1 VVARAFAIVGIAVV
15 GAAVASGN
23 ERPHPTL
30 VDPATTRCTVC
41 HTTVATTHVD
51 EATRGRPCL
60 DCHAFNET
68 HDGTSLTAQ
77 AAGANVVRSVAP
89 EPAPDR
95 AQTSTPPDNTAVA
108 AGAVGGAPSEAP
120 AEAPPMAGSPTAGSP
135 TSAATAPIAAGPASD
150 RTQQLY
156 VDGLQAFNRG
166 RFDEA
171 FDTWRVMLVGNPDAW
186 VLQVE
191 IDSLITS
198 AQSTLARYGDHGP
211 YVVPKGDLHYVL
223 SGVFASENAAGAAL
237 RDLPQPLRSGGA
249 FPIRARE
256 ILAGR

>member
-1 VVARAFAIVGIAVV
+1 MVARAFAIVGIAVV
-15 GAAVASGN
+15 GAAVTSGN

-51 EATRGRPCL
+51 EAMRGRPCL
-60 DCHAFNET
+60 DCHTFNET
-68 HDGTSLTAQ
+68 RDGTSLTAQ
-77 AAGANVVRSVAP
+77 AAGANVVRSAAP
-89 EPAPDR
+89 VSAPDR
-95 AQTSTPPDNTAVA
+95 AQTSTPPDTTAVS

-120 AEAPPMAGSPTAGSP
+120 ADAPPRAGSP
-135 TSAATAPIAAGPASD
+135 TSAATAPIAAGPAGD

-191 IDSLITS
+191 IDSLVTS
-198 AQSTLARYGDHGP
+198 AQSTLARYGDHGL
-211 YVVPKGDLHYVL
+211 YVVKRGDLHYVL

-256 ILAGR
+256 ILGGR